1 VRRAPRQWGT
11 YPLPVAQRLI
21 CCSSGPGHS
30 PPESD
35 RAKALTGGDK
45 IAARFMRQDFFEFQP
60 MFKLII
66 AGNHKPGLRSVDEA
80 IRRRFHLIPF
90 TVTIPPAER
99 DEHLPDKLK
108 SELPGILA
116 WMIEGCLDWQ
126 ETDLAPPEIVT
137 AATAQYLE
145 AEDAIAAWIE
155 DCATRD
161 PGAFATNAAL
171 FASFSEWA
179 EKSGEYVGSR
189 KRFSQNL
196 EGRGFAPHRDR
207 NLGRGFTGIRL

>member
-1 VRRAPRQWGT
+1 
-11 YPLPVAQRLI
+11 
-21 CCSSGPGHS
+21 
-30 PPESD
+30 
-35 RAKALTGGDK
+35 
-45 IAARFMRQDFFEFQP
+45 
-60 MFKLII
+60 
-66 AGNHKPGLRSVDEA
+66 
-80 IRRRFHLIPF
+80 
-90 TVTIPPAER
+90 VTIPPGER
-99 DEHLPDKLK
+99 DEHLPEKLK
-108 SELPGILA
+108 SELLGILA

-126 ETDLAPPEIVT
+126 ETGLAPPESVT

-161 PGAFATNAAL
+161 PSAFATNAAL

-196 EGRGFAPHRDR
+196 EFAPHRDR
-207 NLGRGFTGIRL
+207 NLRITAVTHVTLPVLID